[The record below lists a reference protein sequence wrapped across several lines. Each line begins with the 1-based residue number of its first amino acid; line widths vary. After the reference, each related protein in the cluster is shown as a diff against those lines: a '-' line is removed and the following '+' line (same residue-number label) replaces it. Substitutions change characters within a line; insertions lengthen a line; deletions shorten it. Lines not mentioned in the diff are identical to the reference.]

1 MFPLFCITATSKPQI
16 QLNFRVMSSKG
27 NEAVDLESRWWKL
40 EEERQRR
47 EEEEIEKRWL
57 AQVGVL
63 QLVVRGVIQYI
74 VREMIACPGR
84 DPTRGYSVWG
94 YAMYRWRNDSLPR

>member
-1 MFPLFCITATSKPQI
+1 MCPLFCITATSKPQI

-63 QLVVRGVIQYI
+63 QGVI
-74 VREMIACPGR
+74 
-84 DPTRGYSVWG
+84 
-94 YAMYRWRNDSLPR
+94 

>member
-1 MFPLFCITATSKPQI
+1 MCPLFCITATSKPQI

-57 AQVGVL
+57 SQVL
-63 QLVVRGVIQYI
+63 QLIVQGVCDI
-74 VREMIACPGR
+74 
-84 DPTRGYSVWG
+84 
-94 YAMYRWRNDSLPR
+94 SLEK